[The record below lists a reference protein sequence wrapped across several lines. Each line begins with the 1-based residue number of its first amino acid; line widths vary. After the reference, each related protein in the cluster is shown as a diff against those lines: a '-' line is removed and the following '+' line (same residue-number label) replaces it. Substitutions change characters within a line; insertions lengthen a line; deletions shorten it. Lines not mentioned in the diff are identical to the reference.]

1 MNSPSKKI
9 ISTAKTA
16 VTYLKYPAV
25 LLDILFFPVTV
36 LSLIWFRLVK
46 FLGINRFPVSQKL
59 FYKIG
64 VAPIV
69 KHYYEPLFDI
79 KQLSKP
85 LNTDRQLPAI
95 NFNVENQ
102 IKLIGQFAYQKEL
115 ARFPLHKPDRKQ
127 PHAYYYHNGSFPSG
141 DAEFYYSL
149 IRHIKPQKILEVGS
163 GFSTLLAVE
172 AIKVNTSGTELI
184 CIEPYEFSWLEE
196 LGISVIRQ
204 KVELLPVDFFTQLKE
219 NDILFID
226 SSHVIRSQGDVVQE
240 ILEILPR
247 LAKGVYVHFHDIFTP
262 LDYPVTWLTRDFRLW
277 NEQYMLEAFLS
288 YNPDFEIISSLTFLS
303 LYHREVLDKAFPVMA
318 ADCKRTPGSFWLK
331 KIN

>member
-1 MNSPSKKI
+1 MNSTGKKI
-9 ISTAKTA
+9 IRTAKIA
-16 VTYLKYPAV
+16 ITYLKYLAV
-25 LLDILFFPVTV
+25 PLDWLLFPVTI
-36 LSLIWFRLVK
+36 LSLSWFRLVK
-46 FLGINRFPVSQKL
+46 YLGVSRFPVTRKL

-64 VAPIV
+64 VTPVV

-95 NFNVENQ
+95 NFNTENQ
-102 IKLIGQFAYQKEL
+102 IKLIKQFTYQKEL
-115 ARFPLHKPDRKQ
+115 AGLPLYKPDRKQ
-127 PHAYYYHNGSFPSG
+127 PRGYFYHNGSFPSG

-163 GFSTLLAVE
+163 GFSTLLALE
-172 AIKVNTSGTELI
+172 AIKTNTSGTELI

-196 LGISVIRQ
+196 LGIKVIRK
-204 KVELLPVDFFTQLKE
+204 KVELLPVEFFTQLQE

-226 SSHVIRSQGDVVQE
+226 SSHVIRPQGDVVQE

-247 LAKGVYVHFHDIFTP
+247 LAKGVYVHFHDIFSP
-262 LDYPVTWLTRDFRLW
+262 LDYPATWLTHDFRLW

-288 YNPDFEIISSLTFLS
+288 HNPDFEIVGSLTYMS
-303 LYHREVLDKAFPVMA
+303 LYHRDVLNKAFPVMA
-318 ADCKRTPGSFWLK
+318 ADSKRTPGSFWLK